1 MAMICYDFFTGLWKA
16 HKPLSGTHYN
26 AIHFFERIQIQ
37 TEYCLQMLKKIMI
50 HHKNHENLRSIPFA
64 GHGGRFTEIPGKYPC
79 SLKYNTLLPVYLYI
93 HGGATDD
100 TGRNDN

>member
-1 MAMICYDFFTGLWKA
+1 MIFFASASHPGPT
-16 HKPLSGTHYN
+16 
-26 AIHFFERIQIQ
+26 Q
-37 TEYCLQMLKKIMI
+37 KITTN
-50 HHKNHENLRSIPFA
+50 HGNHENLRSIPFA